1 MTPEKVVLELF
12 PPTVRVGVPVAELV
26 ITPLLAPAIDPAETE
41 KPARSKVPSI
51 TYAELL
57 ESAPVLPALKVEPT
71 FIVVAPLYELLP
83 LKIKG
88 ALLESVTCPVPE
100 IALGKVTALVWVK
113 VTNPLL
119 VIAVALVGAKPAIA
133 SL

>member
-1 MTPEKVVLELF
+1 M
-12 PPTVRVGVPVAELV
+12 
-26 ITPLLAPAIDPAETE
+26 
-41 KPARSKVPSI
+41 PSI

-88 ALLESVTCPVPE
+88 ALLDSVTCPVPD
-100 IALGKVTALVWVK
+100 IALGKVTALVFVK